1 MPVDNGGLPKV
12 TSRRCFSSEALLDGI
27 SFVARAY
34 RTVSQDVAPRWQFN
48 RTKPEKSGWAT
59 PVWRLS
65 TDCCATWCR
74 VCVFVVT
81 VWRCRPLQTFKA
93 TRNGIGKVDRML
105 PTASMAGMR
114 WLLGAHCDE
123 RGLSWFHTARSGLY
137 HPNAMPRAEHR
148 HALNGVDI
156 VGCDPGGL
164 HPLVTH
170 EGLTIASRLIGRVR
184 PTTAPAPALVESAT
198 TMLACALGTSVDRC
212 VAVPLD
218 TVPRLTL
225 VCSCVCLLAR

>member
-1 MPVDNGGLPKV
+1 
-12 TSRRCFSSEALLDGI
+12 
-27 SFVARAY
+27 
-34 RTVSQDVAPRWQFN
+34 
-48 RTKPEKSGWAT
+48 
-59 PVWRLS
+59 
-65 TDCCATWCR
+65 
-74 VCVFVVT
+74 VFKL
-81 VWRCRPLQTFKA
+81 WCRPLQTFKA

-198 TMLACALGTSVDRC
+198 TMLACALGTSESVDRC

-225 VCSCVCLLAR
+225 VCSCVCLLARCFVRQWCLAC